1 VTDSFETE
9 RLALRPLRRD
19 DVDILLRLD
28 ADPEVM
34 RYITGGRPST
44 REEVAD
50 VVETAL
56 GQRWIASERASGE
69 IVGWFGLWRPDDRP
83 GEREL
88 GYRLHRW
95 AWGQGFATEG
105 SRALIDLA
113 FNGLGA
119 HRVWAETMAVN
130 AASRRVMERCGMT
143 YVRIFHLDWDD
154 PIPGTDHGE
163 VEYEILRPHPE
174 DH

>member
-1 VTDSFETE
+1 MIDGFATE
-9 RLALRPLRRD
+9 RLNLRPLRPD
-19 DVDILLRLD
+19 DVDHLLHLD
-28 ADPEVM
+28 SDPEVM

-50 VVETAL
+50 VVRKAL
-56 GQRWIASERASGE
+56 GQRWIAHERVSGE
-69 IVGWFGLWRPDDRP
+69 IVGWFGLCRPDDRP

-113 FNGLGA
+113 FTDLGA

-130 AASRRVMERCGMT
+130 TASRRVMERCGMT
-143 YVRIFHLDWDD
+143 YVRTFHLDWDD
-154 PIPGTDHGE
+154 PIPGTEHGE
-163 VEYEILRPHPE
+163 VEYEILRPVP
-174 DH
+174 